1 MARKKDESPKGKSE
15 IPKFFSGADEVVVVK
30 ILSDNG
36 RGAKGFT

>member
-1 MARKKDESPKGKSE
+1 MGKSE
-15 IPKFFSGADEVVVVK
+15 IPKFRSGADEAVVVM

>member
-1 MARKKDESPKGKSE
+1 MGKFE
-15 IPKFFSGADEVVVVK
+15 IPMFLSGADEVVVVM